1 MTTLSVPDMNC
12 GHCKAS
18 VETALAPLGSHIVV
32 DLAHRR
38 VTLDSSATEDQLLV
52 ALLEVGFAA
61 TLVANPS

>member
-18 VETALAPLGSHIVV
+18 VEAALAPLGSHITV
-32 DLAHRR
+32 DLAQRR
-38 VTLDSSATEDQLLV
+38 VSLDTTAQTDHLLV

-61 TLVANPS
+61 TVVANPS